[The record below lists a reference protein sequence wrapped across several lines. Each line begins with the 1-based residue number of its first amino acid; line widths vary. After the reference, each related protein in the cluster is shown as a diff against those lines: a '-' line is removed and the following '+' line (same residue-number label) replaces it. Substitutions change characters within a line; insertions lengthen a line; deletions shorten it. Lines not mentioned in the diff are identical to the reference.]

1 MEHDYASGS
10 GRCLRCGSAKNELHA
25 SPECY
30 GIMRPGM
37 PQIFD
42 YAGIAARLHKDEGY
56 TAPAYEPCDR
66 TGDAE
71 DGIIV
76 RGVPS

>member
-1 MEHDYASGS
+1 
-10 GRCLRCGSAKNELHA
+10 
-25 SPECY
+25 
-30 GIMRPGM
+30 M

-42 YAGIAARLHKDEGY
+42 YAGIAARLHKDENY
-56 TAPAYEPCDR
+56 TAPVYEPCDR
-66 TGDAE
+66 IADAE